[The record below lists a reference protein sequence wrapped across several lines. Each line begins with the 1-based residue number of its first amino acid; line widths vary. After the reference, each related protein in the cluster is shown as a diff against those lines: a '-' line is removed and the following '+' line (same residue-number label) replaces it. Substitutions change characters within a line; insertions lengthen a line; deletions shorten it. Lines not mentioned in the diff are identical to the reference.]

1 MMKTLKRVFA
11 FTLIELLVV
20 IAIIAILASMLL
32 PALQKARM
40 AAQSTKCVSNLKQVG
55 FHLASYSE
63 DSNDYILPYNM
74 AQITGSSANLQA
86 YIVANGG
93 QALGS
98 TTSSCTWANMLS
110 WLKYTNVRYNSSG
123 MGENEFFCPVR
134 MNSTRARYL
143 DWYYGL
149 TYGLPHTSRH
159 MTYNDSQINKKA
171 LWRFSEW
178 RIPSAAVMSADSGTI
193 DSNLGYITMT
203 DGIACTSDTSRAWN
217 RHGDICNVLWIDQ
230 HVSGVKAVGGDSK
243 NLYLIPGSPLE
254 KFKVN
259 IWFRR

>member
-1 MMKTLKRVFA
+1 MKTLTKKTR

-20 IAIIAILASMLL
+20 IAIISILASMLL
-32 PALQKARM
+32 PALQKARI
-40 AAQSTKCVSNLKQVG
+40 AAQSTKCVSNLKQIG
-55 FHLASYSE
+55 FHLASYSD

-74 AQITGSSANLQA
+74 SQITGSSANLQA

-93 QALGS
+93 QALSS
-98 TTSSCTWANMLS
+98 TSMSCAWSNMLS
-110 WLKYTNVRYNSSG
+110 WLKYTNVRYDSKG

-134 MNSTRARYL
+134 LNSTRARHL
-143 DWYYGL
+143 DWSNAL

-159 MTYNDSQINKKA
+159 MTYADSQSNTKS

-178 RIPSAAVMSADSGTI
+178 RIPSTAVMAADSGTI
-193 DSNLGYITMT
+193 DSNLGYITMSS
-203 DGIACTSDTSRAWN
+203 GIAPTSDASRAWN

-230 HVSGVKAVGGDSK
+230 HVSGVKAAGGDSK

-254 KFKVN
+254 RFKVN